1 MAPANAVAAAARKPS
16 SDVEATVPSTQ
27 CFGVWRAERQRI
39 AVMARISAISLA
51 RRSDVRLCVWSRAR
65 MPARAVRDFAGGS
78 R

>member
-39 AVMARISAISLA
+39 AVM
-51 RRSDVRLCVWSRAR
+51 DQCDC
-65 MPARAVRDFAGGS
+65 ARAAERRTVVRVVAGADAGS
-78 R
+78 CGS